1 MAEVSSGMG
10 EALSPQ
16 NDDDEE
22 EEEQE
27 EEEEE
32 DDVVMTMLCK
42 LHYRDFVFLCGGE
55 HVYACV

>member
-27 EEEEE
+27 EE
-32 DDVVMTMLCK
+32 
-42 LHYRDFVFLCGGE
+42 DFVFLCGGE

>member
-1 MAEVSSGMG
+1 MG